1 MAGSEAP
8 PFWFREKGW
17 AAYSLAPLGWVYGAA
32 ARWRMDNAKPFEV
45 MAPVMCIGNL
55 TVGGSGKTPTAIA
68 IAKAVREEGYT
79 PGFLTRG
86 YGGSHPGPHLVD
98 LEHDTASA
106 VGDEPL
112 LLARVAP
119 TIVSRNRAAGA
130 RKLLEHGVDFIVM
143 DDGFQSRKVYFDYAL
158 IALDARRGL
167 GNGSIIPAG
176 PLRAPVIDQMRHAD
190 ALLRIGDGAG
200 GVAVVR
206 AAARAAKPVLRADL
220 VPHKLDGL
228 ENAKLLAFSGIG
240 DPTKFFDTLEGAGY
254 TIASRRSF
262 GDHHAFTDADAEE
275 LLDRARA
282 EDLVPVT
289 TEKDAV
295 RLSRLN
301 GPIAELKKMTRVLPV
316 DLVFENQV
324 ALKDLIADVARRY
337 HKRRISRPAVS
348 SDP

>member
-1 MAGSEAP
+1 M
-8 PFWFREKGW
+8 
-17 AAYSLAPLGWVYGAA
+17 
-32 ARWRMDNAKPFEV
+32 
-45 MAPVMCIGNL
+45 
-55 TVGGSGKTPTAIA
+55 
-68 IAKAVREEGYT
+68 
-79 PGFLTRG
+79 
-86 YGGSHPGPHLVD
+86 
-98 LEHDTASA
+98 
-106 VGDEPL
+106 
-112 LLARVAP
+112 
-119 TIVSRNRAAGA
+119 
-130 RKLLEHGVDFIVM
+130 
-143 DDGFQSRKVYFDYAL
+143 
-158 IALDARRGL
+158 
-167 GNGSIIPAG
+167 
-176 PLRAPVIDQMRHAD
+176 
-190 ALLRIGDGAG
+190 
-200 GVAVVR
+200 
-206 AAARAAKPVLRADL
+206 LRADL